1 MYTSHVAVVE
11 FLDALG
17 TWVEESLLKRLRQV
31 SCFSIMVDECTDIS
45 TVEKIS
51 IYCRWEE
58 DGYYIIEIQV
68 PTTVFQLT
76 LLHLI

>member
-1 MYTSHVAVVE
+1 
-11 FLDALG
+11 
-17 TWVEESLLKRLRQV
+17 
-31 SCFSIMVDECTDIS
+31 MVDECTDIS

-76 LLHLI
+76 LLHLIWTPDMANEFDGPLVFVITRSYCIYILIKQLF